1 MKNVNLEKD
10 KVTTILGLILVLSA
24 VAVLLLPVFI
34 EVKKDMTEKWY
45 LPVGIGVLGVLLII
59 SPDTIIRGANKGIDK
74 IDKK

>member
-24 VAVLLLPVFI
+24 VAVLLLPAFI
-34 EVKKDMTEKWY
+34 DVKKDMTDIWY
-45 LPVGIGVLGVLLII
+45 LPVGVGAVGVLLII